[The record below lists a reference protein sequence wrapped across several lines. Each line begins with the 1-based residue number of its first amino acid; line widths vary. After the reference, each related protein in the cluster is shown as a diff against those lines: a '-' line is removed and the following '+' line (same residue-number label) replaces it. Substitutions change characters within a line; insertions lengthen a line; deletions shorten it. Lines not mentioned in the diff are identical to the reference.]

1 MLTREAFH
9 LELVSGTN
17 GVSNEEGDER
27 VRRRQNDEPVGPEFR
42 SLRLKHAS
50 PRSVKQT
57 RQQLMDWGCMDC
69 LTTILLREFVQMLQG
84 RAQGRALVGVFVKR
98 CVHRQA
104 PL

>member
-9 LELVSGTN
+9 LELISGTN

-57 RQQLMDWGCMDC
+57 RQQLMDRVAW
-69 LTTILLREFVQMLQG
+69 IV
-84 RAQGRALVGVFVKR
+84 
-98 CVHRQA
+98 
-104 PL
+104 